1 MGHSD
6 SRLWLVPG
14 LGPIE
19 AYALLN
25 KICAGVQD
33 MKNLGELKFPETR
46 WEVDSAA
53 VHQDINQQIG
63 SNFAGSV
70 S

>member
-1 MGHSD
+1 
-6 SRLWLVPG
+6 
-14 LGPIE
+14 
-19 AYALLN
+19 
-25 KICAGVQD
+25 

-63 SNFAGSV
+63 SNFAGLQNTITFV
-70 S
+70 CTDVD